1 MSHIPSTTAPNLAPP
16 QSEYDRDQA
25 LQFANQ
31 LRLYFNQ
38 LDAPP
43 QSNNNAVKS
52 SIDKG
57 LITLQWLGDN

>member
-1 MSHIPSTTAPNLAPP
+1 MSHIPSTIAPNLAPF
-16 QSEYDRDQA
+16 QNDYDKDQA

-38 LDAPP
+38 LD
-43 QSNNNAVKS
+43 SNNNAVKS
-52 SIDKG
+52 SIDG